1 MTIDLEKSLFTVIGD
16 GKTFEVQC
24 EALLAMPNLVIY
36 VDFASNIRA
45 EGSAFKEEG
54 KFEIL

>member
-1 MTIDLEKSLFTVIGD
+1 
-16 GKTFEVQC
+16 
-24 EALLAMPNLVIY
+24 MPNLVIY

-45 EGSAFKEEG
+45 EGSVFREEG